1 MTVNQINTNN
11 TLKMCDLLPQK
22 RDYIF
27 ELCTTVDGRYF
38 ILRDEVFDVQEQK
51 TIGNIW
57 SSIDIFKN
65 IFQNVIISEPT
76 DEFIQIK
83 ESIVTLPILESKK
96 NLYEL
101 RDVLLEWNFF
111 DDTWL
116 GKEMSDS
123 AKSISDSFKS
133 GLEGLKKF
141 GITISKGEWSQIL
154 TLLAK
159 GIKWV
164 LRKLKDAMYSNLG
177 MIVDAI
183 LVASGIGKTIQ
194 WIPWALI
201 TALDIY
207 QIANNDWPQEES
219 NNPTWMKFMT
229 LGFDI
234 LGLVTAGALAKSA
247 KVSLSPLKNMK
258 PTQIMSYMEK
268 NPKVKSLIKKM
279 IDSID
284 RVPKFLSS
292 AQSKISKKFPQGAEF
307 INTALGYLKNIS
319 TRFTESLNKLIGVRA
334 TKGVKAG
341 ASTSGITYGIE
352 KYTQQKTGLTPIQ
365 IRNIE
370 TLQSLKSKYNG
381 KDPFD

>member
-38 ILRDEVFDVQEQK
+38 ILKDEVFDVQEQK

-65 IFQNVIISEPT
+65 IFQNITISEPT

-101 RDVLLEWNFF
+101 RDILLEWNFF

-116 GKEMSDS
+116 GREMSDS

-141 GITISKGEWSQIL
+141 GIAISKGEWSQIL

-159 GIKWV
+159 GVKWV
-164 LRKLKDAMYSNLG
+164 LRKLKEAMYSNLG

-183 LVASGIGKTIQ
+183 LVASGVGKTFQ

-207 QIANNDWPQEES
+207 QIVNNDWPQEES

-234 LGLVTAGALAKSA
+234 LGLVTTGALAKSA

-268 NPKVKSLIKKM
+268 NPKVMSLIKKM

-292 AQSKISKKFPQGAEF
+292 AQSKIAKKFPQGAEF

-341 ASTSGITYGIE
+341 VSNSGITYGFE
-352 KYTQQKTGLTPIQ
+352 KYSQQKTGLTPIQ
-365 IRNIE
+365 VKNIE
-370 TLQSLKSKYNG
+370 TLQNLKSKYNG

>member
-38 ILRDEVFDVQEQK
+38 ILKDEVFDVQEQK

-65 IFQNVIISEPT
+65 IFQNITISEPT

-96 NLYEL
+96 PLYEL
-101 RDVLLEWNFF
+101 RDILLEWNFF

-141 GITISKGEWSQIL
+141 GIVISKGEWSQIL

-159 GIKWV
+159 GVKWV

-219 NNPTWMKFMT
+219 NKPTWMKFMT

-234 LGLVTAGALAKSA
+234 LGLVTTGALAKSA

-258 PTQIMSYMEK
+258 PTQIMGYMEK
-268 NPKVKSLIKKM
+268 NPKVMTLIKKM

-292 AQSKISKKFPQGAEF
+292 AQSKIGKKFPQGAEF

-334 TKGVKAG
+334 TKGVKSG
-341 ASTSGITYGIE
+341 ASTSGIIYGIE
-352 KYTQQKTGLTPIQ
+352 KYIQQKTGLTPIQ
-365 IRNIE
+365 IQNIE